1 LKTKNKIAIIS
12 NSHLGKDVRLYYKI
26 AKSLS
31 IDNDIR
37 IFTPRTDTDLESNPS
52 FQNCSENSK
61 KLILRKIYAE
71 TLLFNPSY
79 VICVEP
85 LTIMVGIAL
94 KKKINCKIGY
104 DNHEFY
110 TEGFAE
116 RFSLL
121 KYPALIFYT
130 FLEKFL
136 IGKLDF
142 AFAVNH
148 YLKKKFIKKNIPVNI
163 IPNYPIL
170 NNAEDNINS
179 EKIYDFV
186 YVGGIHPEKGI
197 EVLIKAISLFKKRDV
212 TALIVGQFIKK
223 YTLRDLEKCIEK
235 HHLTSKIKYGG
246 VVEQSEINNIL
257 ESAKFGFCMHNP
269 KISRYTKA
277 LPIKLLEYLKAGL
290 PTITNNFEI
299 IKENFTEKDPLYFS
313 KYNYY
318 EIFKK
323 MKEALNT
330 SDIEY
335 QNLSNQAKLL
345 IKNKFNWNLIEPK
358 LKKFIQPKNNL
369 LLFAY
374 FYPPIGGPGVQRPTK
389 LVSYLKNENVSTDV
403 ITVKDIIF
411 HSFDYGL
418 LKEDKAE
425 NVIRTN
431 SWDVMSILKKISSVK
446 NNKKSKETNSAPKIY
461 FNSSENFKKIIRSS
475 FLIDDKLGWLPFAY
489 FAGKKLIERKKYQA
503 IVATIGPYTSSLI
516 SYFLSKKYKIPLVI
530 DYRDHWTM
538 NPYLTYLTK
547 FHLKFAEYFERRIL
561 NYATM
566 VTTVSQTMRE
576 DLIRK
581 FGEHLSDKIFV
592 MYNGWDVKDFESV
605 KKISDKN
612 KIMISYI
619 GNFYANR
626 SAEYFLKAVEE
637 LVDEE
642 KLPENLEFNFV
653 GNYYKET
660 QAQLLN
666 PKIANYI
673 KITPQLEHDKA
684 IEFLMNSDALLLFIA
699 SKNGKGVL
707 TGKIFEYLRSGKE
720 ILAMVPLEGEAAEI
734 LRKNNHKFLC
744 PMENVEQI
752 KDKLMKLIVYL
763 NSGKKIN
770 YNIPFEYSRERQSIN
785 FLKNLQKRLIEDEN

>member
-1 LKTKNKIAIIS
+1 LKIKNRIAIIS

-26 AKSLS
+26 AKTLS
-31 IDNDIR
+31 IENNVR
-37 IFTPRTDTDLESNPS
+37 IFTPKTDTNLNSNPS
-52 FQNCSENSK
+52 FQKCSEDSK
-61 KLILRKIYAE
+61 IGILRKLY
-71 TLLFNPSY
+71 TKTVLFNPNY

-85 LTIMVGIAL
+85 LTIIVGIKL
-94 KKKINCKIGY
+94 KEKLNCQIGY

-110 TEGFAE
+110 AEGFAE
-116 RFSLL
+116 RYSLL
-121 KYPALIFYT
+121 KYPALIAYKIF
-130 FLEKFL
+130 ERIL
-136 IGKLDF
+136 INKLDF

-148 YLKKKFIKKNIPVNI
+148 YLEKKFVKKNIPVNI

-170 NNAEDNINS
+170 KEEDHIIS
-179 EKIYDFV
+179 KKKYDFI

-197 EVLIKAISLFKKRDV
+197 EVLIKAISLFKKKDV

-223 YTLRDLEKCIEK
+223 YTLTDLENCIEK
-235 HHLTSKIKYGG
+235 HHLSTKVKYGG
-246 VVEQSEINNIL
+246 VVEQSDVNAIL
-257 ESAKFGFCMHNP
+257 ESARFGFCLHDP
-269 KISRYTKA
+269 KILRYTKA

-299 IKENFTEKDPLYFS
+299 IKDNFNENDPLYFS

-330 SDIEY
+330 SQKEY
-335 QNLSNQAKLL
+335 ETLSDNAKML

-358 LKKFIQPKNNL
+358 LKEFIQSENNL

-418 LKEDKAE
+418 LNEDRAE

-431 SWDVMSILKKISSVK
+431 SWDVMSILKKISSLKK
-446 NNKKSKETNSAPKIY
+446 NNNSAKTKSAPKIY
-461 FNSSENFKKIIRSS
+461 FNSSEKFKKIIRSS
-475 FLIDDKLGWLPFAY
+475 FLIDDKLGWFPFAY
-489 FAGKKLIERKKYQA
+489 LAGKSMIKQKKYLA
-503 IVATIGPYTSSLI
+503 IAATIGPYTSSLI

-547 FHLKFAEYFERRIL
+547 FHLKFAEFFERKIL

-576 DLIRK
+576 DLIKK
-581 FGEHLSDKIFV
+581 FGEQLSNKIFV
-592 MYNGWDVKDFESV
+592 MYNGWDAKDFKTV
-605 KKISDKN
+605 KKISNEN
-612 KIMISYI
+612 KITISYI

-626 SAEYFLKAVEE
+626 SAEYFAKAVEE
-637 LVDEE
+637 LITEK
-642 KLPENLEFNFV
+642 KLPQNLEFNFV

-660 QAQLLN
+660 QMQLLN
-666 PKIANYI
+666 PKLADYI
-673 KITPQLEHDKA
+673 KITPQLEHDQA
-684 IEFLMNSDALLLFIA
+684 IEVLMNSDALLLFIA

-720 ILAMVPLEGEAAEI
+720 ILAMVPLDGEAAEI
-734 LRKNNHKFLC
+734 LRENGHNFLC
-744 PMENVEQI
+744 PMENVQEI
-752 KDKLMKLIVYL
+752 K
-763 NSGKKIN
+763 KKILELLAYITSQN
-770 YNIPFEYSRERQSIN
+770 NVEREIPEEYSREKQSKN
-785 FLKNLQKRLIEDEN
+785 FLNNLNKCLGKNED